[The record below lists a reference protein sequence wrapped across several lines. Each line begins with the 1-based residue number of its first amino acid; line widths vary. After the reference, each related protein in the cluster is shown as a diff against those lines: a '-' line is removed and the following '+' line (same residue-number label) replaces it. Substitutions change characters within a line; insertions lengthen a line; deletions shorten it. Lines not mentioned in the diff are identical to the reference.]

1 MSDNLD
7 LKTIFDIVS
16 GWSVEEIQNLM
27 YHMRWSRAGGSSP
40 FKGPES
46 RPKPDTDKQDFANY
60 REAIGGL
67 FEADTDNEVKAKW
80 VVCATFLFMDED
92 ASRNRISEIFDDD
105 VVQNAVKLLK
115 QMDAAVSEG
124 GREISKLQL
133 FYTLHKQRESLEK
146 NDEGVIIKTKK
157 VTWSDVTS
165 PCGPKIV
172 QSDKE
177 HYHYVYEDMDDFD
190 SFQKR
195 YNIAA
200 KLGRHPQYRSDFLK
214 YENDEVYGVRI
225 IKVLATR
232 DCPTFDQVV
241 IDEKLKLLRKNKEEL
256 EKVMEAIAKEYFR
269 QVDYNSEL
277 IPEMTGEE
285 FEHVLPR
292 LKDTNDDCYQKT
304 MVKQNKWRPLRIK
317 VTYEEV
323 DYFVV
328 HGDEWPGNF
337 LTSEDLQ
344 NAYFMDFEDALFAE
358 AKKGGSTVQS
368 VGGDLASRIV
378 SKKKTKDPD
387 FTPAA
392 LNIFGSIGRLIA
404 AIVQF
409 GSIRSQ
415 VKEDYIETFLDLTLT
430 KFKEALMKKNESLE
444 DDWEEQFQTQILLH
458 AWDWALYWIEKGRFP
473 DRYAKRFIDE
483 IKKILGCSEA
493 PAVRLSG
500 DENPPSPSESVLEYP
515 EAGDGEAKKL
525 FDEAFKLQRERKND
539 DAYDT
544 CYEAYS
550 IVESSG
556 NSTEKAFISLW
567 LGQIASW
574 TEKSKSIALDWLKK
588 TIHIFEGHPSQ
599 VIVDLNP
606 RDENILLE
614 CYDYMVWLYWTMGEE
629 YYDNAEDAL
638 RRWFALYWGNEDY
651 ADTLT
656 LEQILEQPTDVIK
669 GDIEFH
675 FDSIWGNAAQLY
687 YSKGEYSHA
696 TKIYEE
702 LAKQESEDA
711 IADGWRMCA
720 GIAYSMQGDYEKAE
734 AIQRQCLIDRR
745 RVYDQ
750 DPDRDGRL
758 VSKALR
764 NLGQNAAAAKE
775 HEKARD
781 YYSQCIQVI
790 KETSEQV
797 ASDEEKQEWI
807 GFIQELI
814 EQIPIN
820 STPMLVDSQYN
831 IFLGH
836 DFIPDRKTEI
846 SDKAFQSMLGTFDS
860 FEKKGGGF
868 ALNYCASWLP
878 KAIES
883 QNQELQYFLLV
894 YLIYHTPHEDIK
906 HQYQSLFTLSEELAQ
921 NSSDDLY
928 LYISQVCL
936 FRACSHYKDDVDV
949 TKLNAKDLLEKL
961 LYIPQQYS
969 KVFVTSR
976 VLMMWFKIWQGEHFD
991 SMRLGE
997 DARKLLPEDNSSFAT
1012 HWTIDVARAI
1022 SCFRLNK
1029 KDEADELLNE
1039 LQRKLNRIKT
1049 LNFQELDTY
1058 FSEVM
1063 QLWFALDTIED
1074 FQAQKALL
1082 ELFNRQ
1088 EVKYELGENS
1098 LARLEMYNG
1107 MALIREGGAIDKAIE
1122 KYKFAEDLALD
1133 PIIKSQA
1140 LCLLGEAYMDKSDFS
1155 EAITFYEKAIDLDKH
1170 ELDYHRVYRNLG
1182 ICYLSLPAPYVG
1194 KAREYYSKCVKVN
1207 NELWV
1212 KTASVDYLEQEIEA
1226 QFEITNWLRTA
1237 RPPGESFGIDA
1248 IYDRHLR
1255 ELLKYGI
1262 SALRDL
1268 RKDASIDPSRLGRI
1282 LLKIC
1287 EEGKKIDSSSF
1298 YSSQERMVSYLSRN
1312 Q

>member
-1 MSDNLD
+1 MSDDLNLND
-7 LKTIFDIVS
+7 VFDIIS

-27 YHMRWSRAGGSSP
+27 YHMNWSRAGGIAP
-40 FKGPES
+40 FKGPENTS
-46 RPKPDTDKQDFANY
+46 NPDTKKEEFDNY
-60 REAIGGL
+60 RVPIKSL
-67 FEADTDNEVKAKW
+67 FDTDADNEVKAKW
-80 VVCATFLFMDED
+80 VICATFLFMDDDE
-92 ASRNRISEIFDDD
+92 ARKRISEIFDDD
-105 VVQNAVKLLK
+105 VVQYAVELLK
-115 QMDAAVSEG
+115 QMDATVSEG

-133 FYTLHKQRESLEK
+133 FYTLHKQRESLEA
-146 NDEGVIIKTKK
+146 NDDGSIKTKK

-172 QSDKE
+172 QSDEE

-190 SFQKR
+190 GFQER

-200 KLGRHPQYRSDFLK
+200 KLGERHQYRSNFLK
-214 YENDEVYGVRI
+214 YEIDDVYGVKI
-225 IKVLATR
+225 IKVLATK
-232 DCPTFDQVV
+232 DCSTFDQVV
-241 IDEKLKLLRKNKEEL
+241 IDEKLKLLMENREEL
-256 EKVMEAIAKEYFR
+256 EKVMKAIAKEYFR
-269 QVDYNSEL
+269 QVHYNFDL
-277 IPEMTGEE
+277 IPEMTRDE

-292 LKDTNDDCYQKT
+292 LKDIVDDCYQKT
-304 MVKQNKWRPLRIK
+304 MDKWNKWQPLRTK
-317 VTYEEV
+317 VTYEDV
-323 DYFVV
+323 DYHVV

-344 NAYFMDFEDALFAE
+344 DAYFMDFEDAIFAE
-358 AKKGGSTVQS
+358 AKKGVSIVQS

-378 SKKKTKDPD
+378 SIKKTNDPD

-409 GSIRSQ
+409 GSIQGR
-415 VKEDYIETFLDLTLT
+415 VGAKNIGTFLNLTLDE
-430 KFKEALMKKNESLE
+430 FKEALKKKNPALVE
-444 DDWEEQFQTQILLH
+444 DSWEQYQTQILLH
-458 AWDWALYWIEKGRFP
+458 AWDWALYWIEKDRFRDP
-473 DRYAKRFIDE
+473 YAKKFIDE

-500 DENPPSPSESVLEYP
+500 DENPPSPSESVFEYP
-515 EAGDGEAKKL
+515 EVGVGEAKKL
-525 FDEAFKLQRERKND
+525 FDEAFKLQKKRKND

-544 CYEAYS
+544 CSEAYS

-556 NSTEKAFISLW
+556 NSTEKAFLSLW

-574 TEKSKSIALDWLKK
+574 TKKSKGITLSWLNK
-588 TIHIFEGHPSQ
+588 TVHVFEEQPNQ
-599 VIVDLNP
+599 VIVNLSP

-629 YYDNAEDAL
+629 YYDDAEEAL
-638 RRWFALYWGNEDY
+638 RRWYALYWGEEDY
-651 ADTLT
+651 ADTLS

-711 IADGWRMCA
+711 KADGWRMCA

-734 AIQRQCLIDRR
+734 AIQQQCWIDRR
-745 RVYDQ
+745 RIYEQ
-750 DPDRDGRL
+750 DPERDGRL

-781 YYSQCIQVI
+781 YYGQCLQVI
-790 KETSEQV
+790 EETSEQV
-797 ASDEEKQEWI
+797 VSNEEKKEWI
-807 GFIQELI
+807 GFIRELI
-814 EQIPIN
+814 EELSIN

-831 IFLGH
+831 IFSGH
-836 DFIPDRKTEI
+836 DFIPDRKAEI
-846 SDKAFQSMLGTFDS
+846 SDKAFQNILRTFVN

-868 ALNYCASWLP
+868 ALNYCASWLSNVD
-878 KAIES
+878 IES
-883 QNQELQYFLLV
+883 QNQELQYFLLL

-906 HQYQSLFTLSEELAQ
+906 HRYQRLLSLSEELARD
-921 NSSDDLY
+921 SGDDLY
-928 LYISQVCL
+928 LYVSQVCL
-936 FRACSHYKDDVDV
+936 FRTCSHYMDVG
-949 TKLNAKDLLEKL
+949 DLFEKL
-961 LYIPQQYS
+961 LYIPQRYN
-969 KVFVTSR
+969 KLFVTSR
-976 VLMMWFKIWQGEHFD
+976 VLMMWYKIWQGEHFD
-991 SMRLGE
+991 SMGFGE

-1022 SCFRLNK
+1022 SCFRLSK
-1029 KDEADELLNE
+1029 EDEANELLNE
-1039 LQRKLNRIKT
+1039 LQRKLNFIQT
-1049 LNFQELDTY
+1049 LNFQDIDTY
-1058 FSEVM
+1058 FTEVM
-1063 QLWFALDTIED
+1063 QLWFVLDTIGD
-1074 FQAQKALL
+1074 FRAQKSLL
-1082 ELFNRQ
+1082 ELFNQQ
-1088 EVKYELGENS
+1088 ELKYELGENS
-1098 LARLEMYNG
+1098 LARLEMCNG
-1107 MALIREGGAIDKAIE
+1107 IALMRENNAIDEAIE
-1122 KYKFAEDLALD
+1122 KYRFAEDLALD

-1155 EAITFYEKAIDLDKH
+1155 EAIKFYEKAINLDKH

-1182 ICYLSLPAPYVG
+1182 ICYLRLPAPNVR
-1194 KAREYYSKCVKVN
+1194 KARDYYSKCVKVN

-1226 QFEITNWLRTA
+1226 QFELANWLRTTKPA
-1237 RPPGESFGIDA
+1237 GEPFFIDA
-1248 IYDRHLR
+1248 IYDKHLR
-1255 ELLKYGI
+1255 GLLKYGI
-1262 SALRDL
+1262 SALRDV
-1268 RKDASIDPSRLGRI
+1268 RKDVSVDTSGLGRI
-1282 LLKIC
+1282 LLVIC
-1287 EEGKKIDSSSF
+1287 EEGKKIDTSSF